1 MNFRDLPSMPV
12 ATQSTERITTGD
24 WRTIRPVLNKDLC
37 DRCYQCW
44 TFCPDV
50 SVIVEE
56 EGSFPKVDLNH
67 CKGCGICST
76 ECSKQAI
83 TMVREDL

>member
-1 MNFRDLPSMPV
+1 MNFRDLPGMPV
-12 ATQSTERITTGD
+12 ARQSTESMMTGE

-37 DRCYQCW
+37 DRCYHCW
-44 TFCPDV
+44 AFCPDV

-67 CKGCGICST
+67 CKGCGIWSV

>member
-1 MNFRDLPSMPV
+1 MNYRDLPTIPV
-12 ATQSTERITTGD
+12 SLRSTEAITTGD

-37 DRCYQCW
+37 DRCYSCW
-44 TFCPDV
+44 AFCPDV
-50 SVIVEE
+50 SVIVET
-56 EGSFPKVDLNH
+56 EGAFPKVDLNH
-67 CKGCGICST
+67 CKGCGICAT

>member
-1 MNFRDLPSMPV
+1 MKYQELPSIPV
-12 ATQSTERITTGD
+12 SRQSTETVTTGD
-24 WRTIRPVLNKDLC
+24 WRTIRPILDKDFC
-37 DRCYQCW
+37 DRCYKCW
-44 TFCPDV
+44 LYCPDM
-50 SVIVEE
+50 SVIVET

-67 CKGCGICST
+67 CKGCGICSV